1 MKNLKN
7 LVAVFV
13 FILMTQF
20 SNATDVASTKKAE
33 SAQIQTFL
41 NSIDFTNYIKSDTKI
56 NISFFINSQNEV
68 IVVATNNKDL
78 DSVVKS
84 TLNYKKIAV
93 NDLEYNKVYTVP
105 VHIK

>member
-1 MKNLKN
+1 MKNLKS

-20 SNATDVASTKKAE
+20 SNASDVASTKKAE

-78 DSVVKS
+78 DSVIKS

>member
-13 FILMTQF
+13 FILTTQF

>member
-13 FILMTQF
+13 FILTTQF
-20 SNATDVASTKKAE
+20 SNATDVASTKKVE

-56 NISFFINSQNEV
+56 NISFFFFFQNEV

>member
-1 MKNLKN
+1 MKSVRNFLTVLSIAFIANL
-7 LVAVFV
+7 
-13 FILMTQF
+13 
-20 SNATDVASTKKAE
+20 SNATDLSGAKKPE
-33 SAQIQTFL
+33 GAQIQTML
-41 NSIDFTNYIKSDTKI
+41 NSIDFTNYIKGETKV
-56 NISFFINSQNEV
+56 NISFFINAQNEV

-93 NDLEYNKVYTVP
+93 NDLDYNRVYTVP

>member
-1 MKNLKN
+1 MKNLKS

-20 SNATDVASTKKAE
+20 ANATDVASTKKAE

>member
-1 MKNLKN
+1 
-7 LVAVFV
+7 
-13 FILMTQF
+13 
-20 SNATDVASTKKAE
+20 
-33 SAQIQTFL
+33 FL

-78 DSVVKS
+78 DGVVKS

>member
-1 MKNLKN
+1 MKNLKS